1 MQTNIKKTITA
12 TKSAHI
18 GKKIEK
24 IRRIQGVTQAD
35 LGQQLGI
42 TKQAVSKME
51 QSEKINNKRLNQ
63 VAEAL
68 GVSAKVIKDFNEKV
82 ILDCNNIFLNEKTEK
97 SSIDNV
103 TIDNVTIHIKNEKK
117 CAMIKTIRLFEEL
130 IKIERE
136 TFQIATERMSSE

>member
-1 MQTNIKKTITA
+1 MQINIKKTTTT
-12 TKSAHI
+12 TKPVHI

-24 IRRIQGVTQAD
+24 LRRILGVTQAD

-51 QSEKINNKRLNQ
+51 QTEQINSKRLKQ

-68 GVSAKVIKDFNEKV
+68 GVSAKAIKDFNEKA
-82 ILDCNNIFLNEKTEK
+82 ILDCDNNFLHEKTEK
-97 SSIDNV
+97 SSIHD
-103 TIDNVTIHIKNEKK
+103 VTIHIRNEKK

-136 TFQIATERMSSE
+136 TFQIATERMSS

>member
-51 QSEKINNKRLNQ
+51 QSEQINNKRLNQ

-68 GVSAKVIKDFNEKV
+68 GVSAK
-82 ILDCNNIFLNEKTEK
+82 
-97 SSIDNV
+97 
-103 TIDNVTIHIKNEKK
+103 
-117 CAMIKTIRLFEEL
+117 AIKTSMRKLFWTAT
-130 IKIERE
+130 
-136 TFQIATERMSSE
+136 TFF

>member
-1 MQTNIKKTITA
+1 MKTDTPSN
-12 TKSAHI
+12 TTHL
-18 GKKIEK
+18 GRKIE
-24 IRRIQGVTQAD
+24 RVRCLLGMTQAD

-51 QSEKINNKRLNQ
+51 QSEQINSKRLKQ

-68 GVSAKVIKDFNEKV
+68 GVSAKAIKNFNEKV

>member
-1 MQTNIKKTITA
+1 MKTDTPSN
-12 TKSAHI
+12 TTHL
-18 GKKIEK
+18 GRKIE
-24 IRRIQGVTQAD
+24 RVRCLLGMTQAD

-51 QSEKINNKRLNQ
+51 QSEQINSKRLKQ

-68 GVSAKVIKDFNEKV
+68 GVSAKAIKNFNEKV

-103 TIDNVTIHIKNEKK
+103 IIHIKNEKK

>member
-1 MQTNIKKTITA
+1 MQINIKKTTTT
-12 TKSAHI
+12 TKSVHI

-24 IRRIQGVTQAD
+24 LRRILGVTQAD

-51 QSEKINNKRLNQ
+51 QSEQINSKRLKQ

-68 GVSAKVIKDFNEKV
+68 GVSAKAIKNFNEKA
-82 ILDCNNIFLNEKTEK
+82 ILDCDNIFLNEKTEK

-103 TIDNVTIHIKNEKK
+103 TIHIRNEKK

-136 TFQIATERMSSE
+136 NFKTATERMLSQ

>member
-1 MQTNIKKTITA
+1 MKTDTPSNA
-12 TKSAHI
+12 PHL
-18 GKKIEK
+18 GRKIE
-24 IRRIQGVTQAD
+24 RVRSLLGMTQAD

-51 QSEKINNKRLNQ
+51 QSEQINNKRLNQ
-63 VAEAL
+63 VAKAL
-68 GVSAKVIKDFNEKV
+68 GVSVKAIKNFNEKV

-103 TIDNVTIHIKNEKK
+103 TIHIRNEKK

-136 TFQIATERMSSE
+136 NFKTATERMLSQ

>member
-1 MQTNIKKTITA
+1 MKTDTPSN
-12 TKSAHI
+12 TTHL
-18 GKKIEK
+18 GRKIE
-24 IRRIQGVTQAD
+24 RVRCLLGMTQAD

-68 GVSAKVIKDFNEKV
+68 GVSAKAIKDFNEKV

-103 TIDNVTIHIKNEKK
+103 TIDNVTIHIRNEKK
-117 CAMIKTIRLFEEL
+117 CAMRKTIRLFEEL

-136 TFQIATERMSSE
+136 NFQIATERMLSQ